1 MENQEHAMSRQPS
14 ALSLRQVA
22 ATTPACLA
30 VLGAIALLPAHA
42 DAEQLSPVVADVAHL
57 GAVSAITYY
66 TVEQDGFRVVT
77 TIQEDGRDTPVPVRF
92 VTTLQ
97 VGQSAIVSVPAELG
111 VPAWAL
117 EMVRE
122 GDHLVIRH
130 PTRKLAAAP
139 AWP

>member
-1 MENQEHAMSRQPS
+1 MENQEHPMSRQPY
-14 ALSLRQVA
+14 ALSLRKIA

-42 DAEQLSPVVADVAHL
+42 GAEQLSPVVADVAHL

-97 VGQSAIVSVPAELG
+97 AGQRSVVSVPAELG
-111 VPAWAL
+111 IQAWAL
-117 EMVRE
+117 ELVRE
-122 GDHLVIRH
+122 GNHLIIHH
-130 PTRKLAAAP
+130 PTKQLAAAP